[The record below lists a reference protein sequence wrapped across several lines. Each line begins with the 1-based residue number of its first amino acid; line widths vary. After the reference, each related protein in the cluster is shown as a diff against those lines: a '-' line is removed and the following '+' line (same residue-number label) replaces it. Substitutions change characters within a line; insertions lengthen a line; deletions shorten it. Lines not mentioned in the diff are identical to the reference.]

1 MVEKYRTNVCEIV
14 KACGFNV
21 EPDSPDGLPLRF
33 CAPQVFMFITAT
45 LYKQQT
51 TNKQSIK

>member
-1 MVEKYRTNVCEIV
+1 MVEKIPNECLRNCKGV
-14 KACGFNV
+14 CGFNA
-21 EPDSPDGLPLRF
+21 EPDSLTAAVEVR
-33 CAPQVFMFITAT
+33 APQVFMFITAT